1 MRFFKHSAVLL
12 TIVFLGLKAGT
23 VSAAQIFTESQDAEM
38 QVGDEHVLEVF
49 LDTEEE
55 EVNALE
61 GSLAFPAGAFEI
73 KEVRDG
79 NSAVTFWIT
88 RPNVSGE
95 RILFSGIIP
104 GGHVGKKSPL
114 FAVVVRPLHTG
125 LASVDVRE
133 AQVLL
138 NDGKGT
144 PTSVRVRP
152 LALVVSE
159 AISQQGVVA
168 PQTEDREPPEAFVP
182 LISSDVNL
190 LSGKRFLVFATQDK
204 GSGIDHYEVREG
216 GGQYRVAE
224 SPYLLQNQKADQD
237 IFVKAV
243 DKMGYERVATLA
255 LEAPR
260 APYQKYAFFV
270 ILFLIGIVTGTMLF
284 RRK

>member
-1 MRFFKHSAVLL
+1 MIVAFLL
-12 TIVFLGLKAGT
+12 LKAGN
-23 VSAAQIFTESQDAEM
+23 VFAANIAVDSQNAEM
-38 QVGDEHVLEVF
+38 RIGDANLIEVF

-61 GSLAFPAGAFEI
+61 GSLAFPSDMFEI

-79 NSAVTFWIT
+79 NSAVTFWVE
-88 RPNVSGE
+88 RPTASNGA
-95 RILFSGIIP
+95 IKFSGIIP
-104 GGHVGKKSPL
+104 GGHVGKKSFL
-114 FAVVVRPLHTG
+114 FSVVARALRAGP
-125 LASVDVRE
+125 ASFNVHE

-152 LALVVSE
+152 LTFAVSE
-159 AISQQGVVA
+159 AVSEPGIVASQN
-168 PQTEDREPPEAFVP
+168 EDREPPEAFVP
-182 LISSDVNL
+182 LLSRDVNL
-190 LSGKRFLVFATQDK
+190 FGGQRFLVFATQDK

-216 GGQYRVAE
+216 RGQYTVAE

-255 LEAPR
+255 LEPPR
-260 APYQKYAFFV
+260 SSYQKYAFFV